1 MKDRFNWSG
10 SSGTSLPPQEPERDA
25 LILMDTLYEDIRCIK
40 EDTNL
45 LEEVILQLESDRRKR
60 FIATDPT
67 N

>member
-1 MKDRFNWSG
+1 M
-10 SSGTSLPPQEPERDA
+10 
-25 LILMDTLYEDIRCIK
+25 ILMDTLYEDIKCIK
-40 EDTNL
+40 EDANL